1 MDDIFR
7 ISGNYAN
14 LKGECVDMGLEEVY
28 QNYLARIYNNYLN
41 TFTIIHIIITLI
53 HSITLYNVHQEEYF
67 PYEIYMYLIGAGII
81 CAILRIYAKQAYT
94 RQLIKLIVS
103 WTTALIIAFCDISL
117 NLYYI
122 SQAYI
127 VRPSYA
133 AYVISTI
140 YLFLPLPGFYHPI
153 ILSCVISLIYGADFL
168 LITAKNA
175 TINLSDV
182 TMVTPEIFFLIGLNI
197 IGVTCRWRR
206 EIITRLLFLTKR
218 QSVEQA
224 VAFKYAKDQEK
235 NLLVSIIPEP
245 IAKKIGQEVRNRIER
260 SKVGQQGLYEG
271 RTFFV
276 EPHEDVSIIF
286 ADLVNFTFLTT
297 KLDVKTLVE
306 TLHDLFQRFDKAC
319 QDFNVMRIKFLGDC
333 YYAVSGIPV
342 SHPLHGVCCIELGR
356 AIVAHVREVRTVRN
370 LDVDMRIGIHS
381 GSLLAGIIGSS
392 KWQYDV
398 WSTDVNIAN
407 CLETTGIPG
416 RVHISKATLNLTE
429 DFYIYEEGTEQA
441 KTHPILLKY
450 KIKTFLI
457 IEPSVKM
464 NTSIEWQNYLESKK
478 EAEET
483 TPSIDIEI
491 TPNEPKQM
499 VYQEIVEKANEL
511 MEIEVGSLPICKLQ
525 FYRYCFERPRHLTA
539 DQIEEYR
546 AESNIS
552 SIGLLFGNWSWEF
565 KYLTY
570 RTEFFKHY
578 ALVTFPVLLCVVAM
592 QATKEQIQNTVEFW
606 IICSLMILCNIAVI
620 VFIWRKYLIRR
631 IFRWRPI
638 RKYIRRAPF
647 KLRTIT
653 CDSDM
658 LANDD
663 KVIFLLL
670 EEGIRKLCFN
680 SWAVTESL
688 CLYVALAFTW
698 PLIPITLSFLM
709 TVPLLIIYSIGIYTH
724 LSLNYESSVSTN
736 ITTSAELAHVWV
748 LLIIWF
754 LYMLISRHLIFI
766 SKLNYFNERQL
777 QRRIDSSSITNE
789 SIRALLLNIL
799 PAHVVQVYLTKRL
812 KNEPY
817 YEKHEYVAVM
827 FATVIHEEA
836 HLMDLRLMNEI
847 MCDFDEVLKFYKF
860 SEKVEKIKVINW
872 TYMVACGL
880 GSRRGYLPQSL
891 KRDRSPFTPHEKESR
906 RTIRKRSSHIFA
918 FVIDK
923 PEGNNVETNE
933 QFPSPLL
940 SSSNSSSS
948 SISSEDESDR
958 MNMRFMRNKKGV
970 VYVLANFAVE
980 FLKVI
985 RSINS
990 VIQESRSRGTPP
1002 LELRIGI
1009 SSGEVMAG
1017 VVGSSQAHYD
1027 IWGNAVNMA
1036 ARMDTTGE
1044 PGYIQV
1050 TEETAEILRDYNVSC
1065 TYRGLIDVKG
1075 RGEIPTYFIDVDDQF
1090 KFGTI

>member
-1 MDDIFR
+1 MLTKI
-7 ISGNYAN
+7 
-14 LKGECVDMGLEEVY
+14 
-28 QNYLARIYNNYLN
+28 LN
-41 TFTIIHIIITLI
+41 
-53 HSITLYNVHQEEYF
+53 SKEEYF

-457 IEPSVKM
+457 IEPSIKM

-647 KLRTIT
+647 KLRTVRKLSMTKKLILGCALFVGCMSTILITSYVQVIT

-724 LSLNYESSVSTN
+724 LSLNYES
-736 ITTSAELAHVWV
+736 I
-748 LLIIWF
+748 
-754 LYMLISRHLIFI
+754 
-766 SKLNYFNERQL
+766 
-777 QRRIDSSSITNE
+777 
-789 SIRALLLNIL
+789 
-799 PAHVVQVYLTKRL
+799 QVYLTKRL